1 MGAMSPA
8 TALLASGIIGGTG
21 SLAGGLLSSSSASKN
36 NETALDFNRWSQLQ
50 SQQFQQQMYTQ
61 QKLDQE
67 DFYKK
72 YQSPQAI
79 AKALQQLGVNPA
91 SAFSG
96 STGIGTSP
104 ASMPSVPSSA
114 ALSAP
119 ALENE
124 GAAFSKSIEAI
135 GNAMSS
141 IVASGAQSEQSQE
154 MLYTF
159 NERMNSLI
167 LQNSGQQLMNA
178 KAQWDLFAA
187 QNKLPYEIQ
196 NMVLKAYADY
206 YAGRHSEALAKLVDI
221 QSYIED
227 ETKDMTIE
235 QRQQANTLLGK
246 QILVATED
254 AKLRQE
260 QQRTERSQQ
269 ALNRSSAAYN
279 TALTKTENALRS
291 GKIELQNLSADLAT
305 INKYLSGNE
314 LNISDA
320 TKQAK
325 IFGLVEQM
333 YREGLI
339 SENVYKEGQILSTKR
354 DWAARQEFGQYLNN
368 VVGAASTA
376 VNAYSNYRGVS
387 VSRLNAQERNAI
399 QDKFVDEY
407 VRQSK
412 QNSSAKRSAILG
424 PDYEMYSD
432 QFFGR

>member
-1 MGAMSPA
+1 MGAMTPA

-21 SLAGGLLSSSSASKN
+21 SLAGGLLSSKSASSN
-36 NETALDFNRWSQLQ
+36 NAKALDFNKWSQLQ

-91 SAFSG
+91 SAFGG

-104 ASMPSVPSSA
+104 ASMPGVPSTA
-114 ALSAP
+114 ALSSP
-119 ALENE
+119 SLENE

-196 NMVLKAYADY
+196 SMVLKAYADY

-227 ETKDMTIE
+227 KTKDMTIE

-246 QILVATED
+246 QILIAAED
-254 AKLRQE
+254 AKLRKE
-260 QQRTERSQQ
+260 QQKTERTQQ
-269 ALNRSSAAYN
+269 ALNIANKNESVSRRTGIEFDNSIKRIDS
-279 TALTKTENALRS
+279 ENAAATAQQKLAALREEYMKNAALS
-291 GKIELQNLSADLAT
+291 RKQRTDADIEFEKLDKVL
-305 INKYLSGNE
+305 K
-314 LNISDA
+314 
-320 TKQAK
+320 
-325 IFGLVEQM
+325 M
-333 YREGLI
+333 YREHP
-339 SENVYKEGQILSTKR
+339 NK
-354 DWAARQEFGQYLNN
+354 AALD
-368 VVGAASTA
+368 AALD
-376 VNAYSNYRGVS
+376 NFN
-387 VSRLNAQERNAI
+387 
-399 QDKFVDEY
+399 DKFPIIGGII
-407 VRQSK
+407 RALK
-412 QNSSAKRSAILG
+412 
-424 PDYEMYSD
+424 
-432 QFFGR
+432 

>member
-1 MGAMSPA
+1 MGAMTPA

-21 SLAGGLLSSSSASKN
+21 SLAGGLLSSSSASSN
-36 NETALDFNRWSQLQ
+36 NSKALDFNKWSQLQ

-96 STGIGTSP
+96 STGIGTAP

-119 ALENE
+119 ALENQ

-159 NERMNSLI
+159 NQRMNSLI
-167 LQNSGQQLMNA
+167 LQNSGQELMNA

-246 QILVATED
+246 QILIAAED
-254 AKLRQE
+254 AKLRKE
-260 QQRTERSQQ
+260 QQKTERSIQKSNI
-269 ALNRSSAAYN
+269 ASANYSNSMAE
-279 TALTKTENALRS
+279 TENVLRPY
-291 GKIELQNLSADLAT
+291 KKQIERANGYVAQASSREHIKQAENETKRQEWFNELLKNQNLGIVLQNKDKEVYNAFQRLVRGKSIDGDVSTVLRAL
-305 INKYLSGNE
+305 
-314 LNISDA
+314 DA
-320 TKQAK
+320 LEVASYAK
-325 IFGLVEQM
+325 
-333 YREGLI
+333 
-339 SENVYKEGQILSTKR
+339 
-354 DWAARQEFGQYLNN
+354 
-368 VVGAASTA
+368 
-376 VNAYSNYRGVS
+376 
-387 VSRLNAQERNAI
+387 
-399 QDKFVDEY
+399 
-407 VRQSK
+407 
-412 QNSSAKRSAILG
+412 
-424 PDYEMYSD
+424 
-432 QFFGR
+432 

>member
-1 MGAMSPA
+1 MGAITPA

-21 SLAGGLLSSSSASKN
+21 SLAGGLLSSSSASSN
-36 NETALDFNRWSQLQ
+36 NSKALDFNKWSQLQ

-119 ALENE
+119 ALENQ
-124 GAAFSKSIEAI
+124 GAALSKSIEAI

-141 IVASGAQSEQSQE
+141 LASSGQTNEQSSE
-154 MLYTF
+154 LLHTF
-159 NERMNSLI
+159 NTRMNTLI
-167 LQNSGQQLMNA
+167 LQESGQQLMNA

-187 QNKLPYEIQ
+187 QEKLPYEIQ

-206 YAGRHSEALAKLVDI
+206 YAGRHSQALAKLVDI

-227 ETKDMTIE
+227 ETKGMTIE

-246 QILVATED
+246 QILVAAED
-254 AKLRQE
+254 AKLRKE
-260 QQRTERSQQ
+260 QQKTERTQQ
-269 ALNRSSAAYN
+269 ALNVA
-279 TALTKTENALRS
+279 
-291 GKIELQNLSADLAT
+291 
-305 INKYLSGNE
+305 NKNE
-314 LNISDA
+314 
-320 TKQAK
+320 
-325 IFGLVEQM
+325 
-333 YREGLI
+333 
-339 SENVYKEGQILSTKR
+339 
-354 DWAARQEFGQYLNN
+354 
-368 VVGAASTA
+368 
-376 VNAYSNYRGVS
+376 S
-387 VSRLNAQERNAI
+387 VSRRAGIEFENAI
-399 QDKFVDEY
+399 KKIDSEQAANTAIERLDALVASLKKDKSVSNKQALEAEKEAAKLRIRIKHYKEYDNSAAFDEFFD
-407 VRQSK
+407 
-412 QNSSAKRSAILG
+412 NLPILG
-424 PDYEMYSD
+424 GIVRALSK
-432 QFFGR
+432 